1 MKYVNNE
8 RPLEHSLLY
17 KSPST
22 MSLPLIKISMLCLL
36 TSDHFSTQNSLFV
49 PVWIARYMFINSVK
63 IEMKANC
70 LEFGKVFSF
79 LRGEESQRYQEKN
92 GGITKRCGGLT

>member
-1 MKYVNNE
+1 MSIMKDLWN
-8 RPLEHSLLY
+8 LLVIQI
-17 KSPST
+17 PST

-79 LRGEESQRYQEKN
+79 L
-92 GGITKRCGGLT
+92 